1 MFAVCFCRNAIVGLS
16 VFLSVDSFG
25 SLQIGSAVSF
35 SLDTPGAQKDL
46 HVAFFYHV
54 TTWWDYIPHF
64 DWLQKWTSQ

>member
-1 MFAVCFCRNAIVGLS
+1 MMLFFFSCSVTVDIYMFAVCFCRNAIVGLS

-54 TTWWDYIPHF
+54 TTW
-64 DWLQKWTSQ
+64 